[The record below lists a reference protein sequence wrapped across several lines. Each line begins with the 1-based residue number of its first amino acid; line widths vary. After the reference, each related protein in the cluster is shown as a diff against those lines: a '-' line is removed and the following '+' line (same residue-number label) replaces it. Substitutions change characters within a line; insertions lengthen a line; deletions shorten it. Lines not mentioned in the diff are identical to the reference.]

1 METSKTTISVDGLV
15 WYGAER
21 AVELLTIARGLRDF
35 VHEGKIEHFPEGD
48 MRNPERKK
56 MVVTMDEPTAQKLR
70 NEARRMEWEAK
81 EITRQFKRK

>member
-48 MRNPERKK
+48 TRNPERKK
-56 MVVTMDEPTAQKLR
+56 MVVTMDEPTAQKIR

-81 EITRQFKRK
+81 EITRQFRNK

>member
-21 AVELLTIARGLRDF
+21 AVELLSMAKELRNF

-48 MRNPERKK
+48 TRNPERKK
-56 MVVTMDEPTAQKLR
+56 MVVTMDEPTAQKIR